1 MNLEGRIC
9 RLRAVEPEDVET
21 MYRWENDPEVWA
33 VSGTTTP
40 FSRHMLVQFVEQQRL
55 DLAQTRQLRLIVET
69 TEGEPVGAIDLFDFD
84 PWNGRAGV
92 GILVH
97 DKRHRGRGYAA
108 DALAVLIAYC
118 RSTLGLHQLWCNV
131 GADNTASLRL
141 FRSAGFAEVGIKREW
156 QRTPDGYADE
166 LLMQRIL

>member
-1 MNLEGRIC
+1 M
-9 RLRAVEPEDVET
+9 
-21 MYRWENDPEVWA
+21 
-33 VSGTTTP
+33 SGTTAP

-118 RSTLGLHQLWCNV
+118 RSTLGLHQLWCKV

>member
-1 MNLEGRIC
+1 
-9 RLRAVEPEDVET
+9 
-21 MYRWENDPEVWA
+21 MYK
-33 VSGTTTP
+33 
-40 FSRHMLVQFVEQQRL
+40 
-55 DLAQTRQLRLIVET
+55 RQ
-69 TEGEPVGAIDLFDFD
+69 
-84 PWNGRAGV
+84 
-92 GILVH
+92 
-97 DKRHRGRGYAA
+97 
-108 DALAVLIAYC
+108 AYC